1 MKILFNGWFSGFLDN
16 TNPGLNVNF
25 FLVLFKKIYNKDCY
39 VGNFENSDILCEFDM
54 LISSSSK
61 VKHKKW
67 LHTYLFSGES
77 VLNRNKSHYTCVL
90 WGERNNNNI
99 VNIPLF
105 IPYIYSNNFLDK
117 LQNSETINKVPKN
130 DICVIISNNKG
141 LVRNKFLE
149 LLEKEIPV
157 YYLGRYKNNIGGPLS
172 YDYNTSEFTGS

>member
-67 LHTYLFSGES
+67 LHTY
-77 VLNRNKSHYTCVL
+77 
-90 WGERNNNNI
+90 
-99 VNIPLF
+99 
-105 IPYIYSNNFLDK
+105 
-117 LQNSETINKVPKN
+117 
-130 DICVIISNNKG
+130 
-141 LVRNKFLE
+141 
-149 LLEKEIPV
+149 
-157 YYLGRYKNNIGGPLS
+157 
-172 YDYNTSEFTGS
+172 